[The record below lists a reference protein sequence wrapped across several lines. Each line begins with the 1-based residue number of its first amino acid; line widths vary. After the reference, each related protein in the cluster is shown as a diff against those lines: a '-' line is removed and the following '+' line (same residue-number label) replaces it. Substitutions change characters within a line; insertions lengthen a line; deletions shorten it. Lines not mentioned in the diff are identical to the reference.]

1 MADVTDTACGVVTLS
16 AAGSSAEEMVRR
28 VDSLDLEPVVFKL
41 VHPEPGDT
49 GLSVAG
55 ADQAVAL
62 YRGFLKLCA
71 LYPGVTLVPTRMW
84 IRCGTRTCLIP
95 RSTGLTATRRSGGS
109 STTFLTRVCGGS
121 RTSVSGLMT
130 SPGPGSCF
138 CSTSEWTS
146 VFRQVPACAITT
158 VTVRTAASAAS
169 VDLPTLPGRAWIEVE
184 MLAAVTGLTGV
195 VTMLSSGGG

>member
-71 LYPGVTLVPTRMW
+71 LYPGVTLVPTRDVDQVWHAHMLDTAKYRADCDEAFGRFIDHFPYAGLRGEQDQRFW
-84 IRCGTRTCLIP
+84 ADDFARTRQL
-95 RSTGLTATRRSGGS
+95 
-109 STTFLTRVCGGS
+109 FLQHFGVDLGVQAG
-121 RTSVSGLMT
+121 
-130 SPGPGSCF
+130 
-138 CSTSEWTS
+138 
-146 VFRQVPACAITT
+146 
-158 VTVRTAASAAS
+158 AS
-169 VDLPTLPGRAWIEVE
+169 VCHNHGDGSDCCVGSISRSADIARPRLDRG
-184 MLAAVTGLTGV
+184 
-195 VTMLSSGGG
+195 